1 MMACPLLY
9 LPEPVLRPSFAAA
22 AQPKEL
28 SMLQA
33 ATALMARSSYS
44 ALLTSATQELSPA
57 KIRQSIADLVGQ
69 DRLADADLLSHEAL
83 QRFPQSEDILVIRA
97 LVTQVRQD
105 WPAASAALEKLITL
119 QGHAAQA
126 VSWGQWVRV
135 LRCMGDD
142 ARAISVTAQGLAN
155 HPQDPQLLAEFNAL
169 QQVSVKPTLKIA

>member
-1 MMACPLLY
+1 
-9 LPEPVLRPSFAAA
+9 
-22 AQPKEL
+22 
-28 SMLQA
+28 MLH
-33 ATALMARSSYS
+33 ATPAFLAKTSYA

-69 DRLADADLLSHEAL
+69 NRLAEADLLSHEAM

-119 QGHAAQA
+119 QGHAANA
-126 VSWGQWVRV
+126 VNWSQWVRV

-142 ARAISVTAQGLAN
+142 ARAMTAATQGLAN
-155 HPQDPQLLAEFNAL
+155 HPKDLLLLAEFNAL
-169 QQVSVKPTLKIA
+169 QHVGVKPALKVA